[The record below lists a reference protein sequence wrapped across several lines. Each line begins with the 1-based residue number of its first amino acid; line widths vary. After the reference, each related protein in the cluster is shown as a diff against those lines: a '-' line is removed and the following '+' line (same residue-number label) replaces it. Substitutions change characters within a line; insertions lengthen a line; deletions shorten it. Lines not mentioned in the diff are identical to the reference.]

1 MFTLDQA
8 YIKISGL
15 ILSFVVV
22 IITLEATET
31 KIDYE
36 QKVKPVLFIVQND
49 KKIRKKIKENLLS
62 KCLFALNMRT
72 IGSFRYLKHFG

>member
-49 KKIRKKIKENLLS
+49 
-62 KCLFALNMRT
+62 
-72 IGSFRYLKHFG
+72 